1 MPAHKKAHSRRSSSH
16 PKRSTSRRRS
26 TTSRKKK
33 PSRGRRWSARVTR
46 TSHAMDT
53 QQGIFKSKDPDKIA
67 HSLLNSAKRSKTR
80 KTTPYQSAMS
90 LLNFYENRG
99 GKNLSKGRKHVLDE
113 AKTSLRRIAG
123 RDKGGAA
130 SRGHSRRRAHS
141 R

>member
-1 MPAHKKAHSRRSSSH
+1 MAAHKKARSRRSPS
-16 PKRSTSRRRS
+16 RSRRRS

-53 QQGIFKSKDPDKIA
+53 KQGIFKSRDPDQIA

-99 GKNLSKGRKHVLDE
+99 GKNLSKSRKHVLDE

-123 RDKGGAA
+123 RDKG
-130 SRGHSRRRAHS
+130 SSSKRGHSRRSS
-141 R
+141 RRR

>member
-1 MPAHKKAHSRRSSSH
+1 MAAKKKARSRRAPS
-16 PKRSTSRRRS
+16 RSRRRS
-26 TTSRKKK
+26 NPSRKKK
-33 PSRGRRWSARVTR
+33 TAPRGRRWSARVTR

-53 QQGIFKSKDPDKIA
+53 KAGIFTSKDPDKIA
-67 HSLLNSAKRSKTR
+67 HSLLSSARRSKTR

-99 GKNLSKGRKHVLDE
+99 GKNLSKGKKQELER

-123 RDKGGAA
+123 RDNGSTA
-130 SRGHSRRRAHS
+130 SRGRRRSHG